1 MRTFERMKLRALKY
15 LTTYTLP
22 LAVFISFHFEGWR
35 TFIPLFY
42 GFAVI
47 PLLELLIKPRP
58 ENLSSA
64 ERELTKADKIYDWLV
79 WLIVP
84 VQVGFVIWYFFNIQ
98 TVEAFGISWWGRT
111 ISMGMMC
118 GVLGINVAHE
128 LGHRRTRFEKI
139 LSKILLMTSLYPHF
153 FIEHNYGHHKN
164 VATSDDPASA
174 RYNELLYT
182 FWFRSIAGS
191 YLHAWKIEAD
201 RLARKKLS
209 AFSLKNE
216 MIRFTIIELTLIG
229 TIYLV
234 FGGMVLVGF
243 LIAAL
248 GGILLLETVNYIEH
262 YGLSRKKVTESRYEK
277 TTPAHSWNS
286 NHILGRIFLFELSR
300 HSDHHAYPHKK
311 YQVLESYVESPQMP
325 TGYPGMMLL
334 STIPPLWF
342 WVMNRRVRTFS

>member
-1 MRTFERMKLRALKY
+1 MKLKALKY

-35 TFIPLFY
+35 TFMPLLY

-47 PLLELLIKPRP
+47 PLLELFIKPSP
-58 ENLSSA
+58 NNLSVA
-64 ERELTKADKIYDWLV
+64 EKELTKADRLYDWFV
-79 WLIVP
+79 WFIVP

-98 TVEAFGISWWGRT
+98 TVEAFSISWWGRT
-111 ISMGMMC
+111 ISLGMMC

-128 LGHRRTRFEKI
+128 LGHRKSRFEKV
-139 LSKILLMTSLYPHF
+139 LAKILLMTSLYPHF

-164 VATSDDPASA
+164 VATAADPASA

-182 FWFRSIAGS
+182 FWFRSIIGS
-191 YLHAWKIEAD
+191 YLHAWKIEAE
-201 RLARKKLS
+201 RLSRKNTS
-209 AFSLKNE
+209 PYSLGNE
-216 MIRFTIIELTLIG
+216 MIEFTLIE
-229 TIYLV
+229 
-234 FGGMVLVGF
+234 MVLIGAIYILFGSVVLLGF
-243 LIAAL
+243 LLAAL
-248 GGILLLETVNYIEH
+248 FGILLLETVNYIEH
-262 YGLSRKKVTESRYEK
+262 YGLSRKKVSEVRYEK
-277 TTPAHSWNS
+277 TTPVHSWNS

-311 YQVLESYVESPQMP
+311 YQVLDSYDESPQMP

-342 WVMNRRVRTFS
+342 WVMNRRVNAYS